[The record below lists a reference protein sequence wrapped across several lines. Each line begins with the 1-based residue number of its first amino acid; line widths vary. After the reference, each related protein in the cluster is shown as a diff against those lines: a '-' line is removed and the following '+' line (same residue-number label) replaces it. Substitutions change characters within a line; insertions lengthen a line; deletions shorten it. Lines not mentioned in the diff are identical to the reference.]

1 MEEIK
6 EKKQELRKNIEKK
19 IAALSEDEVAKKNT
33 AIEQRLFEFANF
45 LEARIVLFYINIGCE
60 VATIDLIKKSY
71 EYNKIVVLPVFN
83 QSNNTFKLMKIDD
96 IATDMVEGPR
106 KIMEPDPNKCK
117 VVPIEC
123 IDIAIIPGIAMDEKG
138 GRIGPGDGFYDR
150 LIPELPAT
158 TRKVGLAI
166 ENQIISQ
173 IPMESHDKYV
183 DIVITEER
191 VIYKI

>member
-19 IAALSEDEVAKKNT
+19 IAVLSEDEMAKKIT

-60 VATIDLIKKSY
+60 VETINLIKKSY
-71 EYNKIVVLPVFN
+71 KYNKIVVLPVFN
-83 QSNNTFKLMKIDD
+83 PSNNTFKLMKVDD

-138 GRIGPGDGFYDR
+138 GRVGPGDGFYDR

-166 ENQIISQ
+166 ENQIIPQ

>member
-1 MEEIK
+1 
-6 EKKQELRKNIEKK
+6 
-19 IAALSEDEVAKKNT
+19 
-33 AIEQRLFEFANF
+33 
-45 LEARIVLFYINIGCE
+45 
-60 VATIDLIKKSY
+60 
-71 EYNKIVVLPVFN
+71 
-83 QSNNTFKLMKIDD
+83 MKVDD

-106 KIMEPDPNKCK
+106 KIMEPDQNKCK

-166 ENQIISQ
+166 ENQIIPQ

-183 DIVITEER
+183 DIVITEDR